1 MISIAIVEDIEEIRE
16 PMFQFFQSQNEF
28 LALFTAGS
36 VEEFFETLDPDN
48 PPDVILLDIGLPG
61 ISGLGAI
68 KLIKGRI
75 PKSEIIMLTV
85 FDDANKIF
93 QAISSGASGYLL
105 KNTSLEKIKESVIEV
120 HNGGAQMSSSIAR
133 KVFNYFNKSVSKESE
148 YNLTNKEKEIVAQ
161 IVDGLSYKMIAAN
174 LGNSIETIKTH
185 AKNIYKKLQV
195 NSKAEVI
202 AKSMR
207 GEI

>member
-16 PMFQFFQSQNEF
+16 PIFEF
-28 LALFTAGS
+28 LQTQKEFVVLFASGS
-36 VEEFFETLDPDN
+36 VEEFFDTFDPEL
-48 PPDVILLDIGLPG
+48 PPDIILLDIGLPG

-68 KLIKGRI
+68 KLIKEKL
-75 PKSEIIMLTV
+75 PKTEIIMLTV
-85 FDDANKIF
+85 YDDANKIF

-105 KNTSLEKIKESVIEV
+105 KNTPLEKIKESVIEV
-120 HNGGAQMSSSIAR
+120 ANGGAQMSSSIAR
-133 KVFNYFNKSVSKESE
+133 KVFNYFNNNVSTDSE
-148 YNLTNKEKEIVAQ
+148 YSLTKKEKEIVAQ

-185 AKNIYKKLQV
+185 AKNIYKKLHV
-195 NSKAEVI
+195 NSKAEVV

>member
-16 PMFQFFQSQNEF
+16 PMFQFLQSQSEF
-28 LALFTAGS
+28 LVLFTAGS
-36 VEEFFETLDPDN
+36 VEEFFETLDSEL

-68 KLIKGRI
+68 KLIKERI
-75 PKSEIIMLTV
+75 PNSEIIMLTV

-105 KNTSLEKIKESVIEV
+105 KSTSLEKIKESVIEV
-120 HNGGAQMSSSIAR
+120 YNGGAHMSSSIAR
-133 KVFNYFNKSVSKESE
+133 KVFNYFNANVSKKSE

-202 AKSMR
+202 AKSLR
-207 GEI
+207 GEL

>member
-28 LALFTAGS
+28 LALFTSGS
-36 VEEFFETLDPDN
+36 VEEFFETLDPDM
-48 PPDVILLDIGLPG
+48 PPEVILLDIGLPG

-68 KLIKGRI
+68 KLIKERI
-75 PKSEIIMLTV
+75 PNSEIIMLTV
-85 FDDANKIF
+85 FDDANRIF

-120 HNGGAQMSSSIAR
+120 HNGGARMSSSIAR

-148 YNLTNKEKEIVAQ
+148 YNLTNKEKEVVAQ
-161 IVDGLSYKMIAAN
+161 IVDGLSYKMIASN

>member
-16 PMFQFFQSQNEF
+16 PMFQFLQSQSEF

-36 VEEFFETLDPDN
+36 VEEFLEILDPEL

-68 KLIKGRI
+68 KLIKERI
-75 PKSEIIMLTV
+75 PKTEIIMLTV
-85 FDDANKIF
+85 FDDANRIF

-120 HNGGAQMSSSIAR
+120 YNGGAQMSSSIAR
-133 KVFNYFNKSVSKESE
+133 KVFNYFNANVSKESE

-161 IVDGLSYKMIAAN
+161 IVDGLSYKMIASN

-202 AKSMR
+202 AKSLR
-207 GEI
+207 GEL

>member
-1 MISIAIVEDIEEIRE
+1 MISIAVVEDIEEIRE
-16 PMFQFFQSQNEF
+16 PMFQFLQSQNDF
-28 LALFTAGS
+28 LALFAAES
-36 VEEFFETLDPDN
+36 VEEFFKTLDPDI

-68 KLIKGRI
+68 KLIKERI
-75 PKSEIIMLTV
+75 PNSEIIMLTV

-133 KVFNYFNKSVSKESE
+133 KVFNYFNKSVPKESE
-148 YNLTNKEKEIVAQ
+148 YNLSNKEKEIVAQ

-202 AKSMR
+202 AKSLR